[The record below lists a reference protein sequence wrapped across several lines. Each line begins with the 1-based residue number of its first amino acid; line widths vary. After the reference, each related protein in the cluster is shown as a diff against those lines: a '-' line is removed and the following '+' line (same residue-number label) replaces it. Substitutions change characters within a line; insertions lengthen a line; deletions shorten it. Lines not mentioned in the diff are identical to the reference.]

1 MCRQDCGQETDAPVV
16 LGERCKQT
24 WEQGGGGHCSGQVPQ
39 SPELCNSSAVQRRS
53 AWIAGTPP
61 ARDRAGSP
69 HGEAAE
75 STKARTV
82 PWLVHFTTQAAS
94 RLSSIQP
101 KTGCGNVDPNPTTR
115 QREMSEKFLLPAF
128 AASQRS
134 SAIWK
139 AWATVRVTAWA
150 IFFLGDRKAWHSSA
164 PLSWLCAT

>member
-150 IFFLGDRKAWHSSA
+150 CVQERGEESTSISA
-164 PLSWLCAT
+164 PKPWQ